1 MTAEQIREALALAT
15 DELTVSVDRVEETFR
30 ALRLGVNAQ
39 VPLDET
45 GRAVAFQKFG
55 KEWKLIV
62 IDATNGDQPLRNC
75 SRACRVRAAECYD
88 ALLAELFV
96 QAEAQ
101 VSIVKDA
108 RERTED
114 FVVRAIRL
122 AHEKE

>member
-15 DELTVSVDRVEETFR
+15 DELTVSVDKVEETFR

-39 VPLDET
+39 VPLDDT
-45 GRAVAFQKFG
+45 RFVAFKRSG
-55 KEWKLIV
+55 KEWRLVV
-62 IDATNGDQPLRNC
+62 IDPVNGDQPLRNC
-75 SRACRVRAAECYD
+75 SRECRVRAAEIYD
-88 ALLAELFV
+88 ALLRELFV

-122 AHEKE
+122 AHENDY